1 MNIYATKGTADT
13 IRTLGIDVTTVDR
26 LSESEAIFKL
36 MDEEKIDY
44 IVYTGKTDM
53 ASIND
58 YIRMY
63 HHAIL
68 LGITTLTSLDT
79 ANALADIIASRFN
92 EENTE
97 LVDINHLRSAKTKIS
112 FLKMQ
117 SCGNDYIFIDNMDGK
132 ITCPES
138 LAINF
143 VDRHFGIGGDGITL
157 IEKSEIADA
166 KMRIFNKDGSE
177 GAMAGNSIRC
187 VAKYLYDNGFVK
199 DKTVRIET
207 LSGVKEM
214 TLFTF
219 NGKVSSVSVNMGR
232 VTLEG
237 KKIPSTLEGETVV
250 GREIEVGGQKYSV
263 TLVNV
268 GNPHCVVFCDKVDAV
283 DVANVGPL
291 FENAPYFPERI
302 NAEFVRV
309 VNDKTLKMRV
319 WERGNGETLACGTGA
334 AASVVAAVLGGY
346 CRKDEDITVK
356 VRGGDLIVRYNSD
369 ETVTLTGNTKLVY
382 EGAIEF

>member
-1 MNIYATKGTADT
+1 MH
-13 IRTLGIDVTTVDR
+13 
-26 LSESEAIFKL
+26 
-36 MDEEKIDY
+36 
-44 IVYTGKTDM
+44 
-53 ASIND
+53 
-58 YIRMY
+58 

-92 EENTE
+92 EDNTE
-97 LVDINHLRSAKTKIS
+97 LVDINHLRTQKLKLD
-112 FLKMQ
+112 FVKMQ
-117 SCGNDYIFIDNMDGK
+117 SCGNDYIFFDNMDGK

-143 VDRHFGIGGDGITL
+143 VDRHYGIGGDGITL
-157 IEKSEIADA
+157 IEKSDVADA

-187 VAKYLYDNGFVK
+187 VAKYRYDNGFVK
-199 DKTVRIET
+199 EKNIRIET
-207 LSGVKEM
+207 LSGVKN
-214 TLFTF
+214 LQLYTF
-219 NGKVSSVSVNMGR
+219 NGKVSSVSVDMGKA
-232 VTLEG
+232 VLDG
-237 KKIPSTLEGETVV
+237 KSIPSTLEGHKIV
-250 GREIEVGGQKYSV
+250 GRNITVGGQDYSV

-291 FENAPYFPERI
+291 FEYAEYFPSRI

-334 AASVVAAVLGGY
+334 AASVVAAVLNGY
-346 CRKDEDITVK
+346 CKQDEDITVK
-356 VRGGDLIVRYNSD
+356 VRGGDLIVRYCSD
-369 ETVTLTGNTKLVY
+369 GTVVLTGNARQVF
-382 EGAIEF
+382 EGTVEY

>member
-1 MNIYATKGTADT
+1 
-13 IRTLGIDVTTVDR
+13 
-26 LSESEAIFKL
+26 
-36 MDEEKIDY
+36 
-44 IVYTGKTDM
+44 
-53 ASIND
+53 
-58 YIRMY
+58 
-63 HHAIL
+63 
-68 LGITTLTSLDT
+68 
-79 ANALADIIASRFN
+79 
-92 EENTE
+92 
-97 LVDINHLRSAKTKIS
+97 
-112 FLKMQ
+112 
-117 SCGNDYIFIDNMDGK
+117 MDGK

-143 VDRHFGIGGDGITL
+143 VDRHYGIGGDGITL
-157 IEKSEIADA
+157 IEKSDVADA

-219 NGKVSSVSVNMGR
+219 NGKVSSVSVNMGKA
-232 VTLEG
+232 VLDG

-250 GREIEVGGQKYSV
+250 GREIEVGGQKYNV

-334 AASVVAAVLGGY
+334 AASVVAAVLSGY

-356 VRGGDLIVRYNSD
+356 VRGGDLIVRYDSD
-369 ETVTLTGNTKLVY
+369 GTVTLTGNTKLVY
-382 EGAIEF
+382 EGTIEF